1 MSDTFTKIDIE
12 DDNLHVKTVQDVQ
25 PILDLNKA
33 QRNSGHGKFDGIG
46 DMAHV
51 ARIPMVVVEDWI
63 NNYNINVMSPTED
76 DKKRMMALLNGEFKY
91 LKTRDMKL

>member
-1 MSDTFTKIDIE
+1 MSDTFTKLDIE

-33 QRNSGHGKFDGIG
+33 DRNANSSRFRRSEE
-46 DMAHV
+46 MEHV

-76 DKKRMMALLNGEFKY
+76 DKRRMMALLNGEFKY

>member
-46 DMAHV
+46 DIIHV
-51 ARIPMVVVEDWI
+51 ARVPMVVIEEWMNKYGI
-63 NNYNINVMSPTED
+63 NAMAPND
-76 DKKRMMALLNGEFKY
+76 DEKKQIAALINGEYKH